1 MEQKKVILD
10 GKKLTVTEI
19 IEVAKDSAQVEICPE
34 AFARAKASRD
44 VVLGLMN
51 SNKQIYGLNTGLGAN
66 KDNKI
71 LPKEYR
77 VFNERIL
84 RSHSV
89 ALPPFASR
97 AAVRATMLC
106 RLNGL
111 LSGVTG
117 VQTEIL
123 TLLKDMLN
131 CGIHPQIP
139 ERGSIGMADLG
150 NMAYVGLAMIGE
162 GTVEHCSRNIPAKEA
177 LEKNGLTPIVLGP
190 KDALPIVS
198 SNAFS
203 VGKAALLCAEIE
215 DLLDMADVVYA
226 MGYEAQGYNPM
237 FLDPRSGR
245 NRPLKG
251 QHDSLKHVHECLEGS
266 ELWNCGNE
274 TLFGALSYKSS
285 CAIHGAIRDSLYYI
299 QSELPLYINSSDDCP
314 MVLTEEREMISTD
327 NFIVTGLAVAYEM
340 MDIALGHLSKL
351 ICNRILRLD
360 NDLFSHLPR
369 FLRPDTGVIAFATIQ
384 KTISA
389 LDTEVRH
396 LANPVSLDYL
406 PTANETEDH
415 GCNTPYVMSK
425 TEKIVDLIYYLLGIE
440 AMHNAQAADLSGK
453 APTGK
458 GTRYAYEAVRSVI
471 PFLEDDDRDLGAEME
486 KAHRLICEK
495 AILLHRDRR
504 HMGC

>member
-10 GKKLTVTEI
+10 GRHLTVAQV
-19 IEVAKDSAQVEICPE
+19 IEVARENAQVEISSE
-34 AFARAKASRD
+34 AFAMAQASRS
-44 VVLGLMN
+44 VVLGLIN
-51 SNKQIYGLNTGLGAN
+51 SDKQIYGLNTGLGAN

-71 LPKEYR
+71 LPEEYKI
-77 VFNERIL
+77 FNERIL

-89 ALPPFASR
+89 ALPPYANSTT
-97 AAVRATMLC
+97 VRATMLC

-111 LSGVTG
+111 LNGVAG

-139 ERGSIGMADLG
+139 ERGSVGMADLG
-150 NMAYVGLAMIGE
+150 NMAYLGLSMIGE
-162 GTVEHCSRNIPAKEA
+162 GNVEYCGTNIPAGEA
-177 LEKNGLTPIVLGP
+177 LKKNGLAPIVLGP

-215 DLLDMADVVYA
+215 DLLDMADVIYA

-251 QHDSLKHVHECLEGS
+251 QHDSLKQVIECLEGS
-266 ELWNCGNE
+266 DLWNCGNE

-285 CAIHGAIRDSLYYI
+285 CAIHGSIRDSLYYI
-299 QSELPLYINSSDDCP
+299 QSQLPLYINSSDDCP

-327 NFIVTGLAVAYEM
+327 NFIVTGLAVSYEM

-389 LDTEVRH
+389 LDTEIRH

-425 TEKIVDLIYYLLGIE
+425 TEKIIDLLYYLLGIE

-458 GTRYAYEAVRSVI
+458 GTRYSYDAVRSVI
-471 PFLEDDDRDLGAEME
+471 SFLKDDDRDLGAEME
-486 KAHRLICEK
+486 KAHRLVCEK
-495 AILLHRDRR
+495 AILYRSNRR
-504 HMGC
+504 HMEC